1 MYFLKRQV
9 FQNVFFFTGLFL
21 TCIFP
26 TAIRSENSCESFSS
40 IAEILA
46 CVQEHHP
53 AVQIARADVQAGNA
67 DIETAG
73 QWPNPELEGELN
85 SGPSGEITYLHTF
98 EPGDR
103 RDLRTTAARRMRRRS
118 EARLALAR
126 QDAVLETLHTLF
138 LWQQN
143 KAIGERLAAIES
155 TYNQALYR
163 LHRLPVLTPEKRTY
177 ILTLR
182 LAMKTIQ
189 QQKVLLMDERQTLSN
204 RMAYFLNRT
213 EAPNLDVTDRLL
225 ATGLPDY
232 SAENPIRSAELEE
245 EAANAAGYEALY
257 RLEQSRVWPDL
268 QIGPRVGFSTE
279 SSPGPLGIGSST
291 GQEFEAG
298 LAFRIRIPLYN
309 QNDGAIEAARQRA
322 RGARLRQSITEDR
335 LLNEQRRL
343 ADSYGNYRR
352 LLREAVTPAQ
362 LENERRLLTNYLQ
375 RGVLSPLQLIE
386 YHRTQLEY
394 LRQYFELRR
403 AATLTLWKLYSLD
416 GTLLQPEFLNS
427 FDADQEAQQ

>member
-1 MYFLKRQV
+1 MYFLKKHV
-9 FQNVFFFTGLFL
+9 FQYVFLYTGFFLI
-21 TCIFP
+21 CIIP
-26 TAIRSENSCESFSS
+26 TTVRSENTCESFNR

-53 AVQIARADVQAGNA
+53 AVQIARADVQASSA
-67 DIETAG
+67 DIETAD

-85 SGPSGEITYLHTF
+85 SGPSGEIAYLHTF

-103 RDLRTTAARRMRRRS
+103 RELRTTAARRMRRRS
-118 EARLALAR
+118 EARLSLAR
-126 QDAVLETLHTLF
+126 QDAILETLHTLF
-138 LWQQN
+138 LWRQN

-182 LAMKTIQ
+182 LALKTIQ
-189 QQKVLLMDERQTLSN
+189 QQQVLLTDERQTLSN
-204 RMAYFLNRT
+204 RMAYFLNRSD
-213 EAPNLDVTDRLL
+213 PPDLDVSDRLL
-225 ATGLPDY
+225 ATELPEY
-232 SAENPIRSAELEE
+232 SKENPLQSAELEE

-257 RLEQSRVWPDL
+257 RLEQARVWPDL

-291 GQEFEAG
+291 GQDFEAG

-322 RGARLRQSITEDR
+322 RGARLRQSVTEDR
-335 LLNEQRRL
+335 LLNERTRL
-343 ADSYGNYRR
+343 AGSYRSYRR
-352 LLREAVTPAQ
+352 LLQEAVTPAQ

-394 LRQYFELRR
+394 LRQYFDLRR
-403 AATLTLWKLYSLD
+403 TATLTLWKLYSLD
-416 GTLLQPEFLNS
+416 GTLLQPGFLNS
-427 FDADQEAQQ
+427 FDADQETQQ